1 MGRNEVENEEHC
13 DRIYKDN
20 RECSNSICASFLAL
34 FDSSPFPEKKSDR
47 ET

>member
-1 MGRNEVENEEHC
+1 MGRNEVENEGHC

-20 RECSNSICASFLAL
+20 RECSYSIYASFLAL
-34 FDSSPFPEKKSDR
+34 FDSSPFPEKKTNR